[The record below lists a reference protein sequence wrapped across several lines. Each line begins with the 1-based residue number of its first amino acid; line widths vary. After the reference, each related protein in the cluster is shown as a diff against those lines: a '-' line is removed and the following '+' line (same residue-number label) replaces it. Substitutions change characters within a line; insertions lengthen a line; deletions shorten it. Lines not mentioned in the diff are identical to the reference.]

1 MSQHQPVG
9 RNAPR
14 LPRDDPGDKARRA
27 RRNRAHVR
35 RALGER
41 QPAFARAL
49 TATLPDLSGQGPGLP
64 QPDRCPNCG
73 KIRVPFA

>member
-1 MSQHQPVG
+1 MSQHHLAIW
-9 RNAPR
+9 NAPR
-14 LPRDDPGDKARRA
+14 LPRDDPGDKARQA
-27 RRNRAHVR
+27 RENRAHVR

-49 TATLPDLSGQGPGLP
+49 AAALPDLSGHGPGLP